1 VDWPKLDT
9 LFGLSEFTK
18 APCCRPDDED
28 GAGGGDV
35 VVVLAGGGEVV
46 VVVGA
51 GGGDVVVVLAGGGD
65 VVVVLGDGGEVVVVV
80 GGGVVVVVVVGSS
93 VSMMPLRADETGP
106 RMADEFWSCKGEE
119 RPNRLPKPPRI
130 IPMNPQAAKKTT
142 VKTRDRRVLRR
153 RLAYRAV
160 RARVLGRNSS
170 WNAPGRVGSRPISSF
185 LHFHRVTPP
194 GNCYWGNGCW
204 R

>member
-1 VDWPKLDT
+1 MDLPKLDT
-9 LFGLSEFTK
+9 LLGLSELTK
-18 APCCRPDDED
+18 APCCRPDDEVA
-28 GAGGGDV
+28 AGGGDV

-46 VVVGA
+46 VVLA

-65 VVVVLGDGGEVVVVV
+65 VVVVLAGGGEVVVVV

-106 RMADEFWSCKGEE
+106 RMADEFCSCKGEE
-119 RPNRLPKPPRI
+119 SPNRLPKPPRI
-130 IPMNPQAAKKTT
+130 IPINPQAAKNAT
-142 VKTRDRRVLRR
+142 VKTKDRRVLRR
-153 RLAYRAV
+153 RLACRTV

-194 GNCYWGNGCW
+194 GNCY
-204 R
+204 